1 MRVYGGVC
9 LLILLAGLAGSSL
22 AAPDRALAQDSSQD
36 SGRDSQQNRQ
46 PIRFPD
52 TQYEPVDW
60 DNLVGWT
67 NDDHEAAFAAYLAS
81 CRALNPKPRNGNAR
95 ASQSRSNLQLS
106 GMATALRD
114 VCDRAQ
120 AAIPLDEAG
129 AKAFFE
135 ENFRP
140 LHIDKLGDSAGF
152 LTGYYEPIIEGSRV
166 PTGEFTVPIYR
177 RPPNLVASG
186 RRKLGDA
193 FPSKGI
199 FVGRR
204 VGRRKI
210 VPYYTRAEIEDGA
223 LDGWHLEICY
233 LHDPV
238 DVLFAQIQGS
248 ARIRLE
254 DGTILR
260 VNYDSHNGWPYTA
273 VGKVLLDMK
282 AMTKDQIS
290 MQSIRDWM
298 EANPDLAKD
307 VRRANKSY
315 VFFRITD
322 LATEDE
328 AVGAQGVPLMP
339 GRSIAVD
346 HSLHTYGMPFFIA
359 ADLPIAAERAVTKFD
374 RLVVAQDTG
383 SAIVGPARADIY
395 FGAGDEAA
403 RTAGRIK
410 NPGDFYLLLPRALDP
425 VEAGRDTPL
434 PPERPGPFSL
444 ATNTMEDPTAPDS
457 EAVHDVPLP
466 EPKPAVATTA
476 KIPAAPKAKVKPA
489 KINARP
495 KQ

>member
-1 MRVYGGVC
+1 M
-9 LLILLAGLAGSSL
+9 
-22 AAPDRALAQDSSQD
+22 
-36 SGRDSQQNRQ
+36 
-46 PIRFPD
+46 
-52 TQYEPVDW
+52 
-60 DNLVGWT
+60 
-67 NDDHEAAFAAYLAS
+67 
-81 CRALNPKPRNGNAR
+81 
-95 ASQSRSNLQLS
+95 
-106 GMATALRD
+106 
-114 VCDRAQ
+114 
-120 AAIPLDEAG
+120 
-129 AKAFFE
+129 
-135 ENFRP
+135 
-140 LHIDKLGDSAGF
+140 
-152 LTGYYEPIIEGSRV
+152 
-166 PTGEFTVPIYR
+166 PTGDFTAPLFR
-177 RPPNLVASG
+177 RPPNLVAAG

-193 FPSKGI
+193 FPSKGV

-260 VNYDSHNGWPYTA
+260 VNYDSHNGWPYTP
-273 VGKVLLDMK
+273 VGRVLVDMK
-282 AMTKDQIS
+282 ALTKEQVS

-298 EANPDLAKD
+298 EANADQAQD

-328 AVGAQGVPLMP
+328 AVGAEGVPLMP

-359 ADLPIAAERAVTKFD
+359 ADLPIAAERAATKFD

-410 NPGDFYLLLPRALDP
+410 NPGDFFMLLPRSLDP
-425 VEAGRDTPL
+425 VEAGRDMPL
-434 PPERPGPFSL
+434 PPERPGLFSF
-444 ATNTMEDPTAPDS
+444 ATGTMEDPTVPDS
-457 EAVHDVPLP
+457 ATAQDIPLP
-466 EPKPAVATTA
+466 EPKPDIAPTANAV
-476 KIPAAPKAKVKPA
+476 PAPKAKTRQK
-489 KINARP
+489 K
-495 KQ
+495 

>member
-1 MRVYGGVC
+1 MTALCRRIRP
-9 LLILLAGLAGSSL
+9 LILLVGLAGISL
-22 AAPDRALAQDSSQD
+22 AAQDVAFGQEDHQDGAQDSHQI
-36 SGRDSQQNRQ
+36 RQ
-46 PIRFPD
+46 PIKFPD

-60 DNLVGWT
+60 GSLSGWDD
-67 NDDHEAAFAAYLAS
+67 DDHETAFATYLSS
-81 CRALNPKPRNGNAR
+81 CRALNIKQRRSNSR
-95 ASQSRSNLQLS
+95 VSQNLQLTGIAS
-106 GMATALRD
+106 ALRD

-120 AAIPLDEAG
+120 AAIPLDDDG
-129 AKAFFE
+129 AKKFFE

-140 LHIDKLGDSAGF
+140 LHIDKLGDTAGF
-152 LTGYYEPIIEGSRV
+152 LTGYYEPIIDGSRV
-166 PTGEFTVPIYR
+166 PTGDFAAPLYR

-186 RRKLGDA
+186 RRKLGGA
-193 FPSKGI
+193 FPSKGV

-233 LHDPV
+233 LREPV

-260 VNYDSHNGWPYTA
+260 VNYDSHNGWPYTP

-282 AMTKDQIS
+282 VMTKDQVS

-298 EANPDLAKD
+298 DANPDQAKD

-315 VFFRITD
+315 VFFRIAD

-328 AVGAQGVPLMP
+328 AAGAEGVPLMP

-346 HSLHTYGMPFFIA
+346 HSLHTYGLPFFIT
-359 ADLPIAAERAVTKFD
+359 ADLPIAAEKTATKFD

-383 SAIVGPARADIY
+383 SAIIGPARADIY

-403 RTAGRIK
+403 RAAGRIK
-410 NPGDFYLLLPRALDP
+410 SPGDFYMLLPRALDP

-434 PPERPGPFSL
+434 PPERPSPFGF
-444 ATNTMEDPTAPDS
+444 ATTTMEDTTVPDS
-457 EAVHDVPLP
+457 ASAQDVPLP
-466 EPKPAVATTA
+466 EPKPDIAPTA
-476 KIPAAPKAKVKPA
+476 NVSPAPNAKAKTRQK
-489 KINARP
+489 K
-495 KQ
+495 

>member
-1 MRVYGGVC
+1 MTALCRGVR
-9 LLILLAGLAGSSL
+9 LLILLMGIAGVAFP
-22 AAPDRALAQDSSQD
+22 AQNRAHGQE
-36 SGRDSQQNRQ
+36 RQ
-46 PIRFPD
+46 PIKFPD

-60 DNLVGWT
+60 ADLDGW
-67 NDDHEAAFAAYLAS
+67 NSDDHEAAFATYLAS
-81 CRALNPKPRNGNAR
+81 CRALTVKRHSDGRGHQRGRELTGIA
-95 ASQSRSNLQLS
+95 A
-106 GMATALRD
+106 ALRD
-114 VCDRAQ
+114 ICERAQ
-120 AAIPLDEAG
+120 AAIPLDNDG
-129 AKAFFE
+129 AEEFFE

-140 LHIDKLGDSAGF
+140 LHIDKLGDTAGF
-152 LTGYYEPIIEGSRV
+152 LTGYYEPIINGSRV
-166 PTGEFTVPIYR
+166 PTGDFTAPLYR

-186 RRKLGDA
+186 RRKLGDV
-193 FPSKGI
+193 FPSKGV

-260 VNYDSHNGWPYTA
+260 VNYDSHNGWPYTP
-273 VGKVLLDMK
+273 VGRVLVDMK
-282 AMTKDQIS
+282 ALTKDQVS

-298 EANPDLAKD
+298 EANPDQAKD

-328 AVGAQGVPLMP
+328 AVGAEGVPLMP

-359 ADLPIAAERAVTKFD
+359 ADLPIANDKAATKFD

-410 NPGDFYLLLPRALDP
+410 NPGNFFMLLPRALDP
-425 VEAGRDTPL
+425 VEAGRDMPL
-434 PPERPGPFSL
+434 PPERPGPFSF
-444 ATNTMEDPTAPDS
+444 ATSTMEDPTVPDS
-457 EAVHDVPLP
+457 AAAQDVPVP
-466 EPKPAVATTA
+466 EPKPAIAPIA
-476 KIPAAPKAKVKPA
+476 NAAPTPKAKA
-489 KINARP
+489 KTRQ
-495 KQ
+495 KK

>member
-1 MRVYGGVC
+1 M
-9 LLILLAGLAGSSL
+9 A
-22 AAPDRALAQDSSQD
+22 
-36 SGRDSQQNRQ
+36 RQ
-46 PIRFPD
+46 P
-52 TQYEPVDW
+52 E
-60 DNLVGWT
+60 
-67 NDDHEAAFAAYLAS
+67 
-81 CRALNPKPRNGNAR
+81 CRELTAIPA
-95 ASQSRSNLQLS
+95 
-106 GMATALRD
+106 ALRD
-114 VCDRAQ
+114 ICERARR
-120 AAIPLDEAG
+120 P
-129 AKAFFE
+129 
-135 ENFRP
+135 FRSTTTARKNSSKR
-140 LHIDKLGDSAGF
+140 ISGRSTSTSSATRDGF
-152 LTGYYEPIIEGSRV
+152 LTGYYEPIIDGSRV
-166 PTGEFTVPIYR
+166 PTGDFTAPLYR
-177 RPPNLVASG
+177 RPPNLVAAG

-193 FPSKGI
+193 FPSKGV

-260 VNYDSHNGWPYTA
+260 VNYDSHNGWPYTP
-273 VGKVLLDMK
+273 VGRVLVDMK
-282 AMTKDQIS
+282 AMTKDQVS

-298 EANPDLAKD
+298 EANPDQAKD

-328 AVGAQGVPLMP
+328 AVGAEGVPLMP

-346 HSLHTYGMPFFIA
+346 RSLHAYGTPFFIE
-359 ADLPIAAERAVTKFD
+359 ADLPIAAEKAATKFD

-403 RTAGRIK
+403 RIAGRIK
-410 NPGDFYLLLPRALDP
+410 NPGDFVMLLPRVARSGRSGTRYAAAAGAAGP
-425 VEAGRDTPL
+425 VQFRHRHHGRSDGAGSGDRARRAAAGAEARHRADR
-434 PPERPGPFSL
+434 EY
-444 ATNTMEDPTAPDS
+444 
-457 EAVHDVPLP
+457 V
-466 EPKPAVATTA
+466 
-476 KIPAAPKAKVKPA
+476 AAPKAKA
-489 KINARP
+489 KTRQ
-495 KQ
+495 KK

>member
-1 MRVYGGVC
+1 MYRGVR
-9 LLILLAGLAGSSL
+9 LLILTVGLIGISLSLQSS
-22 AAPDRALAQDSSQD
+22 AFSQD
-36 SGRDSQQNRQ
+36 APQSRQ
-46 PIRFPD
+46 PIKFPD

-60 DNLVGWT
+60 DNLDGWD
-67 NDDHEAAFAAYLAS
+67 NDDHEAAFAAYLSS
-81 CRALNPKPRNGNAR
+81 CRALTIKQRRGNANSNAR
-95 ASQSRSNLQLS
+95 AGQNAQQTEI
-106 GMATALRD
+106 AAALRD
-114 VCDRAQ
+114 ICTSAQ
-120 AAIPLDEAG
+120 AAIPLDDAG
-129 AKAFFE
+129 AKKFFE
-135 ENFRP
+135 DNFRP
-140 LHIDKLGDSAGF
+140 LHIDKIGDASGF
-152 LTGYYEPIIEGSRV
+152 LTGYYEPIIDGSRV
-166 PTGEFTVPIYR
+166 PTGEFNAPLYR

-186 RRKLGDA
+186 RRKLGDL
-193 FPSKGI
+193 FPSKGV

-210 VPYYTRAEIEDGA
+210 VPYYTRGEIEDGA

-233 LHDPV
+233 LRDPV

-260 VNYDSHNGWPYTA
+260 VNYDSHNGWPYTP

-282 AMTKDQIS
+282 AMTKDQMS

-298 EANPDLAKD
+298 EANPDQAKD

-328 AVGAQGVPLMP
+328 AIGAEGVPLTP

-346 HSLHTYGMPFFIA
+346 HSLHAYGMPFFIT
-359 ADLPIAAERAVTKFD
+359 ADLPIAADKAATKFD

-410 NPGDFYLLLPRALDP
+410 NAGDFYMLLPRALDP
-425 VEAGRDTPL
+425 VEAGHDMPL
-434 PPERPGPFSL
+434 PPERPTAFSL
-444 ATNTMEDPTAPDS
+444 ATGTMEDPTVPDPDV
-457 EAVHDVPLP
+457 AQDVPLP
-466 EPKPAVATTA
+466 EPKPALASTVSVSG
-476 KIPAAPKAKVKPA
+476 APKPRAKTQ
-489 KINARP
+489 IRP